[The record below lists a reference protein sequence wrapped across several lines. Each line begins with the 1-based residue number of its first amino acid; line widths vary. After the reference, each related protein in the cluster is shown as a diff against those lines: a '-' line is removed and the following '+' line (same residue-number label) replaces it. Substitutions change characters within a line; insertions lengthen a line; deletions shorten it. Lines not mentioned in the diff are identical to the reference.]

1 MKSRLS
7 IIFPFLLHT
16 DHTSFNSKR
25 NTALKLFTS
34 LLVVPLFIFSACDDI
49 PDGIVEP
56 LRADFGVFGIEAP
69 KQFLYSPTDSTFETK
84 VEIANTQTVSKVICK
99 VTTID
104 GSVTVH
110 DNIEMKFKEELIPLA
125 EQENLAVYSAE
136 IPMSKSNPK
145 GKYLIEYYVED
156 NIHQS
161 PDNIS
166 KVGVHTFVY
175 DNAQINY
182 APVLSDL
189 SIPTAVTQ
197 GVAFNFSVKVSDQN
211 GLSDIYLVYF
221 KLYRPDG
228 SLVMDTANNLDF
240 FLMFDDGDEK
250 HGDQTAKDGIYS
262 LRNLFGTSSQ
272 TGTWKFEFT
281 AIDRSSE
288 LSNTI
293 THNMEVSA
301 SSSGD

>member
-25 NTALKLFTS
+25 NTALKFITS
-34 LLVVPLFIFSACDDI
+34 FFIASLFIFSACDDI

-56 LRADFGVFGIEAP
+56 LIADFSVYGIDAP
-69 KQFLYSPTDSTFETK
+69 ELFTYSSADSLLETSVK
-84 VEIANTQTVSKVICK
+84 IANTQTVGSVICR
-99 VTTID
+99 VMSID
-104 GSVTVH
+104 GSATLY
-110 DNIEMKFKEELIPLA
+110 DDIQMKFKEEIIPLA
-125 EQENLAVYSAE
+125 EQKNLAVYSAE

-182 APVLSDL
+182 PPVLSNL
-189 SIPTAVTQ
+189 SIPSEALWNVPFKFSIKVTEP
-197 GVAFNFSVKVSDQN
+197 N
-211 GLSDIYLVYF
+211 GLSDIESVYYE
-221 KLYRPDG
+221 LYRPDG
-228 SLVMDTANNLDF
+228 TKMVNTDGISLFPLFDDGKTANN
-240 FLMFDDGDEK
+240 GDEK
-250 HGDQTAKDGIYS
+250 ANDGTYTVY
-262 LRNLFGTSSQ
+262 LVFPQNQ
-272 TGTWKFEFT
+272 PTGTWRFEFT
-281 AIDRSSE
+281 AKDRSGE

-293 THNMEVSA
+293 TYNMLVTE
-301 SSSGD
+301 SSTGD

>member
-7 IIFPFLLHT
+7 IIFPFLLLT

-25 NTALKLFTS
+25 NFALKLFTQ
-34 LLVVPLFIFSACDDI
+34 LFIALLFIFSACDDI

-56 LRADFGVFGIEAP
+56 LKADFGVNVINAP
-69 KQFLYSPTDSTFETK
+69 EQFTYSAADSTLETS
-84 VEIANTQTVSKVICK
+84 IAIVDYQTVGRVTCRVTNNDGTQTVYE
-99 VTTID
+99 
-104 GSVTVH
+104 SV
-110 DNIEMKFKEELIPLA
+110 EMKFKEEARLGD
-125 EQENLAVYSAE
+125 EQKISAIYSAE

-182 APVLSDL
+182 APVLSNL
-189 SIPTAVTQ
+189 SMPGAVTQ
-197 GVAFNFSVKVSDQN
+197 GESFNFSVKAADQN

-221 KLYRPDG
+221 RLYRPDG
-228 SLVMDTANNLDF
+228 TIVEPQTGIDY
-240 FLMFDDGDEK
+240 FLMFDDGDTN
-250 HGDQTAKDGIYS
+250 HGDQKANDGVYS
-262 LRNLFGTSSQ
+262 LRNSFGTGSQ

-281 AIDRSSE
+281 ALDRSGA

-293 THNMEVSA
+293 IHNINVTA
-301 SSSGD
+301 FSSGD